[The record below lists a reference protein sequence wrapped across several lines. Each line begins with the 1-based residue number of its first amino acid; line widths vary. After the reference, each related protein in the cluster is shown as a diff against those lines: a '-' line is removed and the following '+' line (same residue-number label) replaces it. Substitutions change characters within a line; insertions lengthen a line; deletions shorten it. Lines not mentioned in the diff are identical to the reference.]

1 MLIWPEKHF
10 SQTFNMKNV
19 EFDADSESLENFET
33 KITCKKAREPTS
45 LHTVLKIKN
54 DSFTFTKLAFL

>member
-1 MLIWPEKHF
+1 
-10 SQTFNMKNV
+10 MKNV